1 MGIEQLDL
9 IGGHACLEF
18 VNTAGDHL
26 SDQPGEWLQT
36 YHDLLSWSRHAGI
49 LSEDEA
55 SRLERKALSQPE
67 AAEEALARAVAMREA
82 IYRLLLNTIR
92 GQAPDPSDLTAFN
105 RALAGAPPR
114 AGVVYRTDAYHWQ
127 LSAGGDDLDR
137 ILWRILW
144 QAADLLTSDRL
155 AQVKLCAGDAC
166 GWLFL
171 DASRNQSRRW
181 CSMSDCGNRA
191 KARRYYQ
198 RHKDMDI
205 STG

>member
-9 IGGHACLEF
+9 IGGLACLDF

-26 SDQPGEWLQT
+26 SDQPGEWLLT
-36 YHDLLSWSRHAGI
+36 YRDLLAWAQHAGI
-49 LSEDEA
+49 LSGVEA
-55 SRLERKALSQPE
+55 SHLERKAMSQPE
-67 AAEEALARAVAMREA
+67 AAEEALARAVAMRET
-82 IYRLLLNTIR
+82 IYRLLLGVIR
-92 GQAPDPSDLTAFN
+92 GQAPDPSDLAVFN
-105 RALAGAPPR
+105 RALAEAPPR
-114 AGVVYRTDAYHWQ
+114 EGVVYRTDAYHWQ
-127 LSAGGDDLDR
+127 LSAGGDDLNG

-155 AQVKLCAGDAC
+155 VQVKLCAGDEC

-191 KARRYYQ
+191 KAKRYYR
-198 RHKDMDI
+198 RHK
-205 STG
+205 

>member
-1 MGIEQLDL
+1 MGIEQLEL
-9 IGGHACLEF
+9 IGGLACLDF

-26 SDQPGEWLQT
+26 SDQPGEWLLS
-36 YHDLLSWSRHAGI
+36 YRDLLSWSRHAG
-49 LSEDEA
+49 LLAKAEA

-67 AAEEALARAVAMREA
+67 AAEEALARSVAMRET
-82 IYRLLLNTIR
+82 IYRLLLGVIR
-92 GQAPDPSDLTAFN
+92 RKAPDASDLAAFN

-127 LSAGGDDLDR
+127 LSAGGDDLDG

-155 AQVKLCAGDAC
+155 AQVKLCAGEAC

-191 KARRYYQ
+191 KAKRYYR
-198 RHKDMDI
+198 RHK
-205 STG
+205 

>member
-9 IGGHACLEF
+9 IGGLACLDF

-26 SDQPGEWLQT
+26 SDQPGEWLLT
-36 YHDLLSWSRHAGI
+36 YGDLLAWSRHAGI
-49 LSEDEA
+49 LSGDEA
-55 SRLERKALSQPE
+55 SQLERKAMSQPE
-67 AAEEALARAVAMREA
+67 AAEEALARAAAMRET

-92 GQAPDPSDLTAFN
+92 GHAPDPSDLAAFN
-105 RALAGAPPR
+105 RALAEAPSR
-114 AGVVYRTDAYHWQ
+114 AGVVYRMDAYHWR
-127 LSAGGDDLDR
+127 LSAGGDDLDE

-155 AQVKLCAGDAC
+155 AQVKLCAGEDC

-191 KARRYYQ
+191 KAKRYYR
-198 RHKDMDI
+198 RHK
-205 STG
+205 

>member
-9 IGGHACLEF
+9 IGGLACLDF

-26 SDQPGEWLQT
+26 SDQPGEWLLS
-36 YHDLLSWSRHAGI
+36 YRDLLSWSRHAGI
-49 LSEDEA
+49 LSGDEA
-55 SRLERKALSQPE
+55 SQLERKAMSQPE
-67 AAEEALARAVAMREA
+67 AAEEALAQAVAMREA

-92 GQAPDPSDLTAFN
+92 GQAPDPSDLAAFN

-114 AGVVYRTDAYHWQ
+114 AGVIYRADAYYWQ
-127 LSAGGDDLDR
+127 MSADGDDLDGV
-137 ILWRILW
+137 LWRILW

-155 AQVKLCAGDAC
+155 AQVKLCAGEAC

-191 KARRYYQ
+191 KAKRYYR
-198 RHKDMDI
+198 RHK
-205 STG
+205 